1 MQEKIGHY
9 TIVSRLGRGGM
20 GVVYKA
26 HEGSLNRYVAIKVLA
41 DHLVE
46 DPQFL
51 TRFVREAQSAASL
64 SHPNIVQIFY
74 IGEDGGQHFFVME
87 YVSGKP
93 LDLVIRE
100 RGRIDSTHA
109 SQVILQAAHGLAAAH
124 DKGVIHRDIKPANL
138 MLDERGMVK
147 IADFGLA
154 LPTESQAKL
163 TATGMLMGTPGYL
176 APEQCRGEQADHRTD
191 IYALGVSWYE
201 MLTGSTPFHAE
212 SPLLLLRQILEED
225 PPEVSTLNPEVDQEV
240 RRILTKMIAKEP
252 ADRYQSAHELIVD
265 LEEDLAARGVR
276 TATKGLAALTAA
288 VAASGAEPNAD
299 ATVALS
305 DPATPT
311 AQVPASPTTPVE
323 SPSGSSVQA
332 TSSQPAAVTVPPI
345 ASAEPVTVVPQQ
357 PPAAY
362 APVQEAAQIKSGS
375 SAGKIF
381 AIIAVVVLLLG
392 GAVAA
397 AGWYGFKTFFG
408 DRETLIANLPGS
420 DLEVAE
426 SGVFGD
432 GENLLELA
440 APILT
445 GDRKKENSTEPTA
458 TETAPAEPIAAEPR
472 KIAQSPSSAQAT
484 ASPSS
489 TNLTASPT
497 PTTKRTEPSPVLER
511 APAVAAPV
519 DRAPARSGVAVAV
532 TGDPALVG
540 PISSVLSSKLSGA
553 GIDVVDASVL
563 PSTESLLR
571 SDPSAARLI
580 ETLGGEGLRMLL
592 LARVDPTGERQL
604 NYMGRSET
612 AYSSRIT
619 VTLYDLATGR
629 PVGQPQASSIEY
641 TTRSADREAEKAV
654 GRIGRTAADRI
665 RSNR

>member
-1 MQEKIGHY
+1 MMQEKIGHY

-154 LPTESQAKL
+154 LPSESQAKL

-240 RRILTKMIAKEP
+240 RRILTRMIAKEP
-252 ADRYQSAHELIVD
+252 SDRYQSAHELIAD
-265 LEEDLAARGVR
+265 LEEDLARRGVR
-276 TATKGLAALTAA
+276 TVTKGLAALTAA
-288 VAASGAEPNAD
+288 VAASGAEPTAD
-299 ATVALS
+299 PTVALS

-311 AQVPASPTTPVE
+311 AQVPASPTVPVE
-323 SPSGSSVQA
+323 SASGA
-332 TSSQPAAVTVPPI
+332 TAGATVPPI
-345 ASAEPVTVVPQQ
+345 VSAEPVTAVPHQPVV
-357 PPAAY
+357 AY
-362 APVQEAAQIKSGS
+362 APAPEAAQIKSGGS
-375 SAGKIF
+375 IGKIF

-408 DRETLIANLPGS
+408 DRETLIADLSGS

-432 GENLLELA
+432 GESLFELA
-440 APILT
+440 APLLT
-445 GDRKKENSTEPTA
+445 GDRTSQGATEPGSTELPV
-458 TETAPAEPIAAEPR
+458 AEPLAAQPQ
-472 KIAQSPSSAQAT
+472 KITQSAPLTQPD
-484 ASPSS
+484 ASPRNTNPGVPS
-489 TNLTASPT
+489 T
-497 PTTKRTEPSPVLER
+497 RHTEPSPVREQ

-519 DRAPARSGVAVAV
+519 DRAPARTGVAVAV

-580 ETLGGEGLRMLL
+580 ETLGGEGLQMLL

-665 RSNR
+665 RSHR

>member
-1 MQEKIGHY
+1 MMQEKIGHY

-74 IGEDGGQHFFVME
+74 IGEDGEQHFFVME

-93 LDLVIRE
+93 LDLIIRE
-100 RGRIDSTHA
+100 RGRIDSTLA

-212 SPLLLLRQILEED
+212 SPLLLLRQILEEE

-252 ADRYQSAHELIVD
+252 ADRYQSAHELIAD
-265 LEEDLAARGVR
+265 LEEDLARRGVR
-276 TATKGLAALTAA
+276 TVTKGLAVLTAA
-288 VAASGAEPNAD
+288 AAASPEAGAGAD

-311 AQVPASPTTPVE
+311 AQVAASANTAVAPAAGSPTAVSGNQAS
-323 SPSGSSVQA
+323 SP
-332 TSSQPAAVTVPPI
+332 TVPPTP
-345 ASAEPVTVVPQQ
+345 SAEPVTAVPHQA
-357 PPAAY
+357 PAAY
-362 APVQEAAQIKSGS
+362 AAVPEASQIKSGS

-408 DRETLIANLPGS
+408 DRETLIAELPGS
-420 DLEVAE
+420 DGEVVQ

-440 APILT
+440 APLLT
-445 GDRKKENSTEPTA
+445 GDRKKESGAEPGST
-458 TETAPAEPIAAEPR
+458 EPIAAQPQ
-472 KIAQSPSSAQAT
+472 KIAQS
-484 ASPSS
+484 SPSTQPPPNPQNTNPVSPSPS
-489 TNLTASPT
+489 TAE
-497 PTTKRTEPSPVLER
+497 RTEPAPVRDR
-511 APAVAAPV
+511 APAFAAPV
-519 DRAPARSGVAVAV
+519 DRAPAREGVAVAV

-540 PISSVLSSKLSGA
+540 PISSVLSSKLAGA

-571 SDPSAARLI
+571 SDPSVARLI